1 MFTAQLTLNRTIMAT
16 ALSPAVVYIYY
27 RNIKVL
33 SLKFVANTQFDTVVL
48 LFAVSASLL
57 LLQTSAWHS
66 MNRETKMKIN
76 LVLFY
81 RKLF

>member
-1 MFTAQLTLNRTIMAT
+1 MAT

-57 LLQTSAWHS
+57 LQQ
-66 MNRETKMKIN
+66 
-76 LVLFY
+76 
-81 RKLF
+81 